1 MPPSGR
7 TATSPGHLFPHARL
21 IPDWGLAHSRCSI
34 ESAAWLAGARR
45 MASHRAPCSLWFF
58 QSPSQ
63 LWGIGG
69 LGRISLPTGDELHL
83 SGSSCCPALRVG
95 GKSPTTLLGSSILGQ
110 QRSQGGRNS
119 QLGAEEPEEAQQ
131 WAGLRAI
138 CVFRQVA
145 RGPVLPCQG
154 AQASA
159 GDIAHFP
166 AEALNF

>member
-1 MPPSGR
+1 
-7 TATSPGHLFPHARL
+7 
-21 IPDWGLAHSRCSI
+21 
-34 ESAAWLAGARR
+34 

-95 GKSPTTLLGSSILGQ
+95 GRSPTTLLGSSILGQ

-119 QLGAEEPEEAQQ
+119 QLGADEPEEAQQ
-131 WAGLRAI
+131 RAGLRAI

-145 RGPVLPCQG
+145 R
-154 AQASA
+154 ARS
-159 GDIAHFP
+159 FP
-166 AEALNF
+166 AKGLRPQLVTSLTSQQRL